1 MDSLDRFTTVRI
13 GGTDYEIIL
22 DDGMLKTSEM
32 CGMIDEASTEIRV
45 STEMSQQAL
54 HATLLHEMIHAI
66 LLQSGHDNSDNPDT
80 YEPIVEALSHGFHAF
95 LKDNVLLVC
104 DICGIQFQLGAIDGG
119 EEVPEDAA

>member
-1 MDSLDRFTTVRI
+1 MILDKIHAVRI
-13 GGTDYEIIL
+13 GGTDYEIVL

-45 STEMSQQAL
+45 SSELSQQAM
-54 HATLLHEMIHAI
+54 HATLLHETIHAI
-66 LLQSGHDNSDNPDT
+66 LLQSGHDNSDDPEA
-80 YEPIVEALSHGFHAF
+80 YEPIVEALTHGIHAF

-104 DICGIQFQLGAIDGG
+104 DICGIQFRMEVVDGG